1 MTASNEADSSFSWP
15 HADRTG
21 AYRNRFLLSDR
32 HNLCYAAVDKA
43 ACTTMKWWLAEMEG
57 IRDDVVEY
65 LSRDK
70 DPKGVHHAY
79 GGVAPH
85 LVPRSFG
92 QIRAVFA
99 SGRYF
104 CFSVVRNPYTRLFS
118 AWSDKILEGR
128 NDAIRH
134 ALGNSR
140 LYAEAP
146 LSLREAQESLE
157 KFLVHLHETPG
168 MLHANRHWM
177 PQFFLLRPDLLSY
190 NLITRLEAP
199 DDLRIALAG
208 KIGREYIDPFM
219 RERAKNSS
227 QISYHPE
234 FLSATAARLI
244 RELYADDFAR
254 FGYDPDSI
262 PPGKGELDV
271 AKIKKQ
277 LVRLARQRIG
287 YAYRRLARLEREKR
301 DLRYSASKAFQLFVS
316 SLKEK
321 FRVPLERLLYSVSR
335 RLRK

>member
-1 MTASNEADSSFSWP
+1 MTESNERGSSFSWP

-43 ACTTMKWWLAEMEG
+43 ACTTMKWWLAEIEG
-57 IRDDVVEY
+57 IQDDIEEY
-65 LSRDK
+65 LSKGK
-70 DPKGVHHAY
+70 DSKGVHNAY
-79 GGVAPH
+79 GFVAPH

-92 QIRAVFA
+92 QIKAVFA

-118 AWSDKILEGR
+118 AWSDKILKGR
-128 NDAIRH
+128 NDAVRH
-134 ALGNSR
+134 SLGDSR
-140 LYAEAP
+140 VYAGVP

-157 KFLVHLHETPG
+157 SFLVYLHETPG

-190 NLITRLEAP
+190 SLITRLEAP
-199 DDLRIALAG
+199 DELRTALAEN
-208 KIGREYIDPFM
+208 IGQGYIDPFM

-227 QISYHPE
+227 QISYHPD
-234 FLSATAARLI
+234 FLSDTAVRLI
-244 RELYADDFAR
+244 KELYADDFTW
-254 FGYDPDSI
+254 FGYDPGSI

-271 AKIKKQ
+271 AKTEQQ
-277 LVRLARQRIG
+277 LVILARQRIG
-287 YAYRRLARLEREKR
+287 YAYRRLARLEQEKR
-301 DLRYSASKAFQLFVS
+301 ELRGSAYKTFQLFVS

-335 RLRK
+335 RLKT

>member
-1 MTASNEADSSFSWP
+1 MP
-15 HADRTG
+15 HANRAG
-21 AYRNRFLLSDR
+21 AYRNRFLLSAR

-70 DPKGVHHAY
+70 GSRSVHHAY
-79 GGVAPH
+79 GIVAPH

-92 QIRAVFA
+92 QIKAVFA

-118 AWSDKILEGR
+118 AWSDKILKGR
-128 NDAIRH
+128 NDSTRH

-146 LSLREAQESLE
+146 LSLREARESLE
-157 KFLVHLHETPG
+157 NFLVYLHETPG

-199 DDLRIALAG
+199 DDLRTALAE
-208 KIGREYIDPFM
+208 KIGRGYIDPFM

-227 QISYHPE
+227 QISYHPD
-234 FLSATAARLI
+234 FLSDTAARLI
-244 RELYADDFAR
+244 RELYADDFDW

-271 AKIKKQ
+271 AKTEQQ
-277 LVRLARQRIG
+277 LVILARQRIG
-287 YAYRRLARLEREKR
+287 YAYRRLARLEQEKR
-301 DLRYSASKAFQLFVS
+301 ELRDSAYKAFQLFVS

-321 FRVPLERLLYSVSR
+321 FRVPLEQLLYSVSR
-335 RLRK
+335 RLQK